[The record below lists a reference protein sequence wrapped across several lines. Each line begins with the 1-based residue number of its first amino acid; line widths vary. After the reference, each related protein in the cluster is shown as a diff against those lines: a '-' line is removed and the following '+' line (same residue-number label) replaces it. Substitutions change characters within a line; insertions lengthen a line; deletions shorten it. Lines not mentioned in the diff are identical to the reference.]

1 MKLQNNKPTTNFDP
15 EHPHTY
21 PYRILLAVTGLS
33 PQVVTE
39 TLYALAVLGE
49 PAFIPTEIILIT
61 TRTGAE
67 HARLNLLSE
76 EPGWFHRLCRE
87 YDLPHIAFDSD
98 RIRTIPDAEG
108 HPAADIRTP
117 RDNEQTADFVV
128 DTVRQLTEDKQA
140 ALHISLAGGRKTMGY
155 YLGYALSLY
164 GRRQDRLSHVLVSP
178 PFESHPQ
185 FFYPT
190 PEQRIIYSLDKQQSP
205 LDCHQARVELADIP
219 FVRMREELPQ
229 TLLNG
234 RAKFSEVV
242 AEAQRALPPLALC
255 LHPETHTV
263 TAGGETFS
271 LKPAEFA
278 FYWLLAERCR
288 QHSPGIHW
296 SETDIEK
303 ELLDY
308 YRRLV
313 GEYSAQYEKAEETLK
328 QGVTK
333 EFFEP
338 RKAKVNKAIKKV
350 LGERRAKPYLVVKLE
365 KIPGTQYHRYGLA
378 LASDVVRVEEI

>member
-1 MKLQNNKPTTNFDP
+1 M
-15 EHPHTY
+15 
-21 PYRILLAVTGLS
+21 
-33 PQVVTE
+33 
-39 TLYALAVLGE
+39 
-49 PAFIPTEIILIT
+49 
-61 TRTGAE
+61 
-67 HARLNLLSE
+67 
-76 EPGWFHRLCRE
+76 
-87 YDLPHIAFDSD
+87 
-98 RIRTIPDAEG
+98 
-108 HPAADIRTP
+108 
-117 RDNEQTADFVV
+117 
-128 DTVRQLTEDKQA
+128 
-140 ALHISLAGGRKTMGY
+140 
-155 YLGYALSLY
+155 
-164 GRRQDRLSHVLVSP
+164 
-178 PFESHPQ
+178 
-185 FFYPT
+185 
-190 PEQRIIYSLDKQQSP
+190 
-205 LDCHQARVELADIP
+205 ELADIP

-242 AEAQRALPPLALC
+242 AEAQKALPPLALC
-255 LHPETHTV
+255 LHPVTHTV

-288 QHSPGIHW
+288 QHGPGIHW

-333 EFFEP
+333 EYFEP
-338 RKAKVNKAIKKV
+338 RKTKVNDAIKKA

-365 KIPGTQYHRYGLA
+365 KIPHTKYHRYGLA
-378 LASDVVRVEEI
+378 LASDVVRVEG